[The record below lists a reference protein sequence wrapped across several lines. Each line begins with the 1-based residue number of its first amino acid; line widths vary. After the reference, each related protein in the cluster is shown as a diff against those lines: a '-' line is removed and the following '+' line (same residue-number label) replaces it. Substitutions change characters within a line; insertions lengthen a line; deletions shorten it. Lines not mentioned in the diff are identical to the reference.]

1 MLDRFTR
8 KKSKGKSLSKSPSK
22 SITKDK
28 IIEDIIIKARETSKD
43 KHGTEDKY
51 TYYIDSAKKLA
62 IDFYIFKNKK
72 RTLKLGL
79 ISMANLSSMYSL
91 KLEQLPLKI
100 LKKINTILDPIDKP
114 VKGKSIWTPT
124 KKAHSV
130 DRDTLKV
137 RNTFRD
143 MKKKLDAEDR
153 RTKTIEGLRSNTKK
167 MINQLYYADIDEF
180 ENISRKFPTPPKLTP
195 VKPPKPPR
203 KSSTINRKRKSKSKS
218 K

>member
-1 MLDRFTR
+1 M
-8 KKSKGKSLSKSPSK
+8 
-22 SITKDK
+22 
-28 IIEDIIIKARETSKD
+28 
-43 KHGTEDKY
+43 
-51 TYYIDSAKKLA
+51 
-62 IDFYIFKNKK
+62 
-72 RTLKLGL
+72 
-79 ISMANLSSMYSL
+79 
-91 KLEQLPLKI
+91 
-100 LKKINTILDPIDKP
+100 KKINTILDPIDKP

-180 ENISRKFPTPPKLTP
+180 ENISRKLPTPPKLTP

-203 KSSTINRKRKSKSKS
+203 KSSTIKRKSKSKS
-218 K
+218 KSKSK